1 MERENERQIF
11 HLILGLVAL
20 TLLLVYGRG
29 AMLVAVFTIFIV
41 GTLLIN
47 ARLLGKRIWLV
58 QMFEEQFERPEA
70 PFPGWGSVCYV
81 AGVLIL
87 LSFMQQVPQIAAG
100 IFVLAVGD
108 SLSTIVGRKGKIKL
122 PYNKNKSLEGTFTF
136 FIASLP
142 AYFFVGPVAIV
153 LAMMATIVES
163 LPLPI
168 DDNITVP
175 IASVIVL
182 GVM

>member
-11 HLILGLVAL
+11 HLIVGLVAL

-81 AGVLIL
+81 AVVLIL

-100 IFVLAVGD
+100 IFVL
-108 SLSTIVGRKGKIKL
+108 
-122 PYNKNKSLEGTFTF
+122 
-136 FIASLP
+136 
-142 AYFFVGPVAIV
+142 
-153 LAMMATIVES
+153 
-163 LPLPI
+163 
-168 DDNITVP
+168 
-175 IASVIVL
+175 SV
-182 GVM
+182 